1 MKAVTVRELGN
12 DPSAALREA
21 RTDPVIVLDRD
32 GPEAVLIHLSDD
44 SLLGE
49 PAIRLAIATA
59 LYRSESL
66 SLGRAAEISRL
77 PVADFMQHVSRL
89 GIPVIR
95 GDAATLRE
103 DVEAFAHWQKASSR
117 RSPKPTAPGAV
128 TAAPRARPPRPLR
141 EPPAPGSGGAR
152 DRARSGHE

>member
-44 SLLGE
+44 SLPGE
-49 PAIRLAIATA
+49 SGVRLAIATA

-66 SLGRAAEISRL
+66 SLGRAAEISGI
-77 PVADFMQHVSRL
+77 PIADFMQHVSRL
-89 GIPVIR
+89 GIPVVR
-95 GDAATLRE
+95 GDAATLKE
-103 DVEAFAHWQKASSR
+103 DADAFARWKNASSR
-117 RSPKPTAPGAV
+117 PSPKPIGATAVRP
-128 TAAPRARPPRPLR
+128 ARPPRPLR
-141 EPPAPGSGGAR
+141 EPPAPGNGGAR

>member
-12 DPSAALREA
+12 DPSTVLREA
-21 RTDPVIVLDRD
+21 RTDPVIVLGRDR
-32 GPEAVLIHLSDD
+32 PEAVLIHLSDD

-49 PAIRLAIATA
+49 QGIRLAIATA
-59 LYRSESL
+59 LYRSESV

-89 GIPVIR
+89 GIPVVR

-103 DVEAFAHWQKASSR
+103 LAPYGSAAACVSRPAAAMPAGGR
-117 RSPKPTAPGAV
+117 RSEAPKPG
-128 TAAPRARPPRPLR
+128 
-141 EPPAPGSGGAR
+141 
-152 DRARSGHE
+152 

>member
-12 DPSAALREA
+12 DPSTVLREA
-21 RTDPVIVLDRD
+21 RTDPVIVLGRDR
-32 GPEAVLIHLSDD
+32 PEAVLIHLSDD

-49 PAIRLAIATA
+49 QGIRLAIATA

-89 GIPVIR
+89 GIPVVR

-103 DVEAFAHWQKASSR
+103 DMEAFAHWQKASSK
-117 RSPKPTAPGAV
+117 RSPKPTASAAA
-128 TAAPRARPPRPLR
+128 TAAPPARPPRPLR
-141 EPPAPGSGGAR
+141 EPPAPGSGGPR
-152 DRARSGHE
+152 DPERSGRE